1 MDLKSKHCPVGEVQ
15 HQLFRLPAPN
25 LPSPVTI
32 LRRQAHGQSSEDL
45 ERAVPVVAKV
55 GGGGGEEIG
64 WKCRKILKA
73 LHVNLGYGGL
83 QTPSLRGSSRWACPE
98 PRRPALGKWG

>member
-55 GGGGGEEIG
+55 GAG
-64 WKCRKILKA
+64 WGDRVEVPEKSK
-73 LHVNLGYGGL
+73 GF
-83 QTPSLRGSSRWACPE
+83 AC
-98 PRRPALGKWG
+98 